1 MPLEFV
7 TDSFLPSEVSAGV
20 TGLKKLCCS
29 SRKPVGNDRDKA
41 GVVNQAYIFAC
52 LAGYVEGLFYLI
64 ALLFLR
70 TRPACPFCLL
80 AIDLTPIYPKRFDF
94 AARRRIEQESG
105 RQKQEMFIEYN
116 GKEQL

>member
-80 AIDLTPIYPKRFDF
+80 AIDLTPIYPNASTSQRAGELSKNRVGRNKRC
-94 AARRRIEQESG
+94 S
-105 RQKQEMFIEYN
+105 
-116 GKEQL
+116 